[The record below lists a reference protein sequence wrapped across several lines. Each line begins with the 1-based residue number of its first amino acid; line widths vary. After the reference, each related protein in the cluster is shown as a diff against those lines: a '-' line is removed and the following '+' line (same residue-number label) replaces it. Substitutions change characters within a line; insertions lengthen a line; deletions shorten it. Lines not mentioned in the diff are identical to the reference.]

1 MEFRDKEPNELIF
14 RCKVYD
20 GKDAQGKRLLLD
32 VGMGYFSRARYRDAN
47 GVWNNELWDLVT
59 LDNNDQRV
67 YLAER
72 VLDADIPRI
81 RWNQM
86 ISPAIVKK
94 RKDGTT
100 NVYMYV
106 RRNRR
111 MEDYYNRVQVTPA
124 TEEE

>member
-1 MEFRDKEPNELIF
+1 MDFRDKEPNELIF

-20 GKDAQGKRLLLD
+20 GKDARGKRCLRD
-32 VGMGYFSRARYRDAN
+32 VGMGFFSRSRYRDKN
-47 GVWNNELWDLVT
+47 GVWDGELWDLVT
-59 LDNNDQRV
+59 LDRNDQRV

-100 NVYMYV
+100 DVVMNV

-111 MEDYYNRVQVTPA
+111 MEDYYNRVQVSLV